1 MMRQV
6 WAAIATAWAVMAV
19 FVVLAFSQRA
29 TLPAATGT
37 GVVMARSA
45 SGGLVPV
52 ATGTGTGVVHATTSS
67 SVVAPAGGAG
77 GQAVTYVK
85 TAAGTLVPVTSR
97 GSTVPVTRSS

>member
-19 FVVLAFSQRA
+19 FVVLALSQRA
-29 TLPAATGT
+29 TLPATGT

-52 ATGTGTGVVHATTSS
+52 ATALPPALWLHP
-67 SVVAPAGGAG
+67 PAG
-77 GQAVTYVK
+77 
-85 TAAGTLVPVTSR
+85 PVAR
-97 GSTVPVTRSS
+97 R

>member
-6 WAAIATAWAVMAV
+6 WASIATAWAVMAV
-19 FVVLAFSQRA
+19 FVVLALSQRA
-29 TLPAATGT
+29 TLPAATGA

-52 ATGTGTGVVHATTSS
+52 ATGTGAVHATTSS
-67 SVVAPAGGAG
+67 SVVAPAGGGG

-85 TAAGTLVPVTSR
+85 TAAGNLVPVTSA
-97 GSTVPVTRSS
+97 GSTAPVTRSS

>member
-1 MMRQV
+1 MMRRV

-19 FVVLAFSQRA
+19 FVVLAFPQRA
-29 TLPAATGT
+29 TPPASAGT

-45 SGGLVPV
+45 S
-52 ATGTGTGVVHATTSS
+52 TGAVHATTSS
-67 SVVAPAGGAG
+67 SVVAAGGGGG

-85 TAAGTLVPVTSR
+85 TAAGAFVPVTSA

>member
-52 ATGTGTGVVHATTSS
+52 ATGTGAVHATTSS
-67 SVVAPAGGAG
+67 SVVAPAGGPG

-85 TAAGTLVPVTSR
+85 TAAGTLVPVTSA

>member
-1 MMRQV
+1 MMRRV

-19 FVVLAFSQRA
+19 FVVLAFPQRA
-29 TLPAATGT
+29 TPPASAGT

-52 ATGTGTGVVHATTSS
+52 ATGTGAVHATTSS
-67 SVVAPAGGAG
+67 SVVAAGGGGG

-85 TAAGTLVPVTSR
+85 TAAGAFVPVTSA

>member
-19 FVVLAFSQRA
+19 FVVLALSQRA
-29 TLPAATGT
+29 TLPATGT

-85 TAAGTLVPVTSR
+85 NAAGTLVAVTSA